1 MKVRVSEIAP
11 KKNNCKKLIFTINY
25 LPESILVTPSFNT
38 IEKLGLNL
46 NKIKELRH
54 KAIELFLDEE
64 IDNAQLKVFVNGYL
78 CLDDQQR
85 YNPFWTTIK
94 YLFSDLIE

>member
-1 MKVRVSEIAP
+1 MGDP
-11 KKNNCKKLIFTINY
+11 
-25 LPESILVTPSFNT
+25 FNT

-78 CLDDQQR
+78 CLDDQQ
-85 YNPFWTTIK
+85 I
-94 YLFSDLIE
+94 SDLIE

>member
-78 CLDDQQR
+78 CLDDQQK
-85 YNPFWTTIK
+85 YYPFWTTIK

>member
-1 MKVRVSEIAP
+1 M
-11 KKNNCKKLIFTINY
+11 
-25 LPESILVTPSFNT
+25 
-38 IEKLGLNL
+38 GLNL